1 MLVVLIVSR
10 GVELIVS
17 RGVEFIVSN
26 ACSVNSE

>member
-1 MLVVLIVSR
+1 MVVVLIVSR

-17 RGVEFIVSN
+17 RGVELIVSN

>member
-17 RGVEFIVSN
+17 RGVELIVSN

>member
-17 RGVEFIVSN
+17 RGVELIVSN
-26 ACSVNSE
+26 VCSVNSE